1 MLFTS
6 DEIELI
12 KDIASKS
19 LLFDDNIL
27 RDTEFMKVKQSL
39 KEFIRERNK
48 KGKSTVR
55 KEILEIFED
64 KVNSW
69 FENEELLE

>member
-1 MLFTS
+1 LLFTS

-39 KEFIRERNK
+39 KEFISERNK